1 MDTSTPGDERPNI
14 VLEYLASLPRS
25 REQAKRTLKYWS
37 HWLEQRLLGGINSP
51 HNFTVWQQ
59 FFVDHTAIYPIGD
72 RGDYGLPEWIDLPLC
87 ENKLKRPGPLSFQ
100 EVKQLIRGLIRWQAY
115 RQWNSPEDLQ
125 ALTRLYQ
132 RFGAS
137 LRNPARLL
145 TGLPDSAI
153 DISEMVSA
161 GIWLSTG
168 ERDTALIAL
177 SRSLCCTP
185 EELAQMKC
193 SDVETDDWQHW
204 YVQMPERS
212 AMRIYLDSNTAFHLI
227 CWLYTRAWRP
237 GRTTPLFTVDYHG
250 APLSAC
256 QVQQIFERRYRLS
269 QVVLHPFSP
278 RPRDNQEHET
288 LFADDHDDA
297 ACKYYREMVT
307 EDLIKAVKSAQEGEA
322 LFGPIVEAI
331 ARRRA
336 LQGEPPAE
344 PCPPTPLI
352 DRERIRLLETRA
364 VGEWYVRPPRP
375 MFDSRITVKSFIC
388 RPLSAETEGDQQ
400 MDWDAAVRKLAE
412 QTQRAE
418 TGGNAVEQLDWD
430 AAIPKTQ

>member
-59 FFVDHTAIYPIGD
+59 FFVDHTAIYSIGD

-153 DISEMVSA
+153 NISKMVSA

-204 YVQMPERS
+204 SVRMPERNS
-212 AMRIYLDSNTAFHLI
+212 AMRIYLDPNTAFHLI

-237 GRTTPLFTVDYHG
+237 SLKAPLFTVDYQYE
-250 APLSAC
+250 PLTAC

-269 QVVLHPFSP
+269 QVVLHPSSP
-278 RPRDNQEHET
+278 CARDYQKLDT
-288 LFADDHDDA
+288 LFADDHEDA
-297 ACKYYREMVT
+297 ACKYYLEMVT
-307 EDLIKAVKSAQEGEA
+307 DELINAIKSALKAECLFEG
-322 LFGPIVEAI
+322 GI
-331 ARRRA
+331 ARERA
-336 LQGEPPAE
+336 LQGESTEESCAPS
-344 PCPPTPLI
+344 PLI
-352 DRERIRLLETRA
+352 DRERIRRLESKA
-364 VGEWYVRPPRP
+364 VAEWYVRPPRP
-375 MFDSRITVKSFIC
+375 IFDSRISVNSFIS
-388 RPLSAETEGDQQ
+388 PTLSAETDDDQPV
-400 MDWDAAVRKLAE
+400 DWDVAVRKLAE
-412 QTQRAE
+412 RNKRAE
-418 TGGNAVEQLDWD
+418 PEGGAVGQLDWD
-430 AAIPKTQ
+430 VAILKTK